1 MKTSRV
7 QAAVAAVA
15 LPIVLFAAAGVQAQT
30 PTIESELGA
39 VEARFQ
45 EAQRASWHFYAPK
58 AFGEAQEKLAEA
70 RSRFQK
76 GGKIE
81 DIRGKLQE
89 ADRKLARAGEFADIG
104 AVILQETLA
113 ARAAALEAKA
123 PDHAGSEWIRAK
135 ESLESAGRAI
145 ESGNH
150 NDARKKAG
158 EAEDRFRKAELEA
171 IRVDLLGEAHRVQ
184 EAAAAAG
191 AAKKAPATFAEASTL
206 LDQAERTLQGDRY
219 QRARAIE
226 QARAATRAFR
236 HASLISAGVDRMEAK
251 NPPAV
256 EKLYL
261 EHERAVAAAAEA
273 VNLPADFS
281 EGLQPVVA
289 SLVGA
294 VQGLQTD
301 RDNLRQELAAKT
313 EQLGSSEAR
322 ADSLDLALAALGQRE
337 QSTVAAMQAERK
349 RQRDL
354 QSVSEVFTRDEG
366 QVFVQGDELIIRLY
380 GLSFPVGS
388 AVIQPQNFALLTK
401 LQRALRVYPD
411 ARVSIE
417 GHTDAQGDADLN
429 ERLSLQRA
437 EAVRAYLAA
446 NMPADEPRLVA
457 AGFGE
462 TVPLATNETAE
473 GRAMNRRI
481 DIRLIGISGR

>member
-1 MKTSRV
+1 MKTARV
-7 QAAVAAVA
+7 QTVVVVAA
-15 LPIVLFAAAGVQAQT
+15 LPILLLAAAGAQT
-30 PTIESELGA
+30 QAPTIESELGA

-58 AFGEAQEKLAEA
+58 TFGEATEKLAEA
-70 RSRFQK
+70 KARFTK

-81 DIRGKLQE
+81 DIRSRLQE
-89 ADRKLARAGEFADIG
+89 AERKLAGAGEYADIG
-104 AVILQETLA
+104 QVILQDALA
-113 ARAAALEAKA
+113 ARAAALEANA
-123 PDHAGSEWIRAK
+123 PDHAGAEWLRAK
-135 ESLESAGRAI
+135 DSLESAGRAI

-219 QRARAIE
+219 QRARAAE

-236 HASLISAGVDRMEAK
+236 HATLISTRVDRMEAK

-256 EKLYL
+256 EKLFL
-261 EHERAVAAAAEA
+261 EHERAVAATAEA
-273 VNLPADFS
+273 LGLPVDFS
-281 EGLQPVVA
+281 GGLQPVAA
-289 SLVGA
+289 SVVDAVGSLKA
-294 VQGLQTD
+294 D
-301 RDNLRQELAAKT
+301 RDNLRQELDDRA
-313 EQLGSSEAR
+313 EQLGISEAR

-354 QSVSEVFTRDEG
+354 QSVNEIFSRDEG

-388 AVIQPQNFALLTK
+388 AVIQPRNFALLTR

-446 NMPADEPRLVA
+446 NMPADAPRLEA

-462 TVPLATNETAE
+462 TVPLASNETPE

-481 DIRLIGISGR
+481 DVRLIGISGR